1 MKYTIT
7 ERKTKTGKV
16 NYTIHVEGLT
26 NLSPAD
32 EALLSMYIKQGYK
45 VVEKKATKK
54 RDSKPEN
61 SLTKESM
68 LAMLKADKL
77 DNLYKKY
84 EEKIAKKENFMKMKK
99 VFLEDMKKAIL
110 AELTEKKPDR
120 LSYYSE
126 AFSKKG
132 ASILSIREEYKKEF
146 YS

>member
-1 MKYTIT
+1 
-7 ERKTKTGKV
+7 
-16 NYTIHVEGLT
+16 
-26 NLSPAD
+26 
-32 EALLSMYIKQGYK
+32 MYIKQGYK

-84 EEKIAKKENFMKMKK
+84 EKKIAEKENFMKMKK
-99 VFLEDMKKAIL
+99 EFLEDMKKAIL
-110 AELTEKKPDR
+110 AELTEKKPER

-132 ASILSIREEYKKEF
+132 ASVLSIREEYKKEF
-146 YS
+146 YSEPIAQAYKQGFPPLLFFLPVAFGYTLMT